1 MLTIAASSLTP
12 SQEDHCHLRIVC
24 FSSVRCGPAS
34 EPLVQLGLEV
44 LNNLLMVLRLSIY
57 YNVVSVTDYFQV
69 KVAKYYV
76 EKLLA
81 AYPMLYKLTVT
92 YETAKI
98 KRFKL

>member
-12 SQEDHCHLRIVC
+12 SQEDHCRVRIVC
-24 FSSVRCGPAS
+24 SSVRCGTAS

-57 YNVVSVTDYFQV
+57 YSVVSVTDYFQV